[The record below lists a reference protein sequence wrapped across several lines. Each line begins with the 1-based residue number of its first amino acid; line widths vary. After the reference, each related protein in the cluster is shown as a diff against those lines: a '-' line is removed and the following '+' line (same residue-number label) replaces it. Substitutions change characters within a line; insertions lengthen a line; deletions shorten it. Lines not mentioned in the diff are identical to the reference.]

1 MQSKNVSKSGKNAYT
16 KFAYLELSDF
26 LPQTNAIFESLGLIG
41 LFNMGE
47 GKATLTVQNAEN
59 SEERVVF
66 DTPIPNPQDFSKN
79 GSNPAQALG
88 SLHTYFR
95 RYLYTNALEL
105 AVKDTIDDK
114 DPNQPQ
120 AKKSYTP
127 PQPQK
132 EQPQATPQAKTWDKM
147 CSDLK
152 DLFAEFPEFKNSPI
166 KIAGFVQDI
175 RDSNE
180 LTYQQKMKLLKRIDQ
195 EYELDNATKF
205 EKDGR

>member
-1 MQSKNVSKSGKNAYT
+1 MIQSKNVSKSGKNAYT
-16 KFAYLELSDF
+16 KFSYLELSDF

-59 SEERVVF
+59 SEERVIF

-127 PQPQK
+127 PQ
-132 EQPQATPQAKTWDKM
+132 AKTWDQM

-175 RDSNE
+175 RESKE
-180 LTYQQKMKLLKRIDQ
+180 LTYQQKMKLLKRMDQ
-195 EYELDNATKF
+195 EYGLDNATKL